1 MNMESQPVRKGVY
14 MVTIFKWITVLVLAA
29 LSWLVGIITL
39 EYFRPYKKV
48 PIRVK

>member
-1 MNMESQPVRKGVY
+1 
-14 MVTIFKWITVLVLAA
+14 MVAILKWFIVLLLAA

>member
-1 MNMESQPVRKGVY
+1 
-14 MVTIFKWITVLVLAA
+14 MVTIFKWITVIVLAA

-48 PIRVK
+48 PIHVK